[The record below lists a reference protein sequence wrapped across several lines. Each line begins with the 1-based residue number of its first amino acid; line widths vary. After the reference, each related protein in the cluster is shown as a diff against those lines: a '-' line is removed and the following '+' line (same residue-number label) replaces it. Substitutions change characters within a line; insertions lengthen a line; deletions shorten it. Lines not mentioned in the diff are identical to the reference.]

1 MERRKEE
8 VMEEAKIDIAVLL
21 IFFARPKQFEKVFEV
36 IKKAKPSRLY
46 LYQDGPRKGRAED
59 MTGII
64 ACRAIAFDI
73 DWNCEIHTYFQS
85 ENVGC
90 DPSEYIAQKW
100 MFQTEEEGIVLEDD
114 DVPALSF
121 FPFCR
126 ELLERYKHDERINM
140 ICGMNNTKVCE
151 YTPYDYLFTTSGSIC
166 GWASWKRVID
176 TWDGEYGILKD
187 PFNLTQLKSYLDTFS
202 DGGGHINTVKGHYR
216 SGKAHYESILST
228 SMHLNHR
235 LNIVPAKNMITNIGV
250 TANASH
256 SVSDIRMLPKGI
268 QRIFNMTAF
277 ELDFPIK
284 HPPYVIEDMEFKN
297 RIDRIMGKGHPLVR
311 YYRKASSI
319 FLRIKYK
326 DYKGLRNSLLRV
338 LRLR

>member
-1 MERRKEE
+1 MKE
-8 VMEEAKIDIAVLL
+8 ANIDIAVLL

-36 IKKAKPSRLY
+36 VKQAKPSRLY
-46 LYQDGPRKGRAED
+46 LYQDGPRKGKPED
-59 MTGII
+59 MAGII
-64 ACRAIAFDI
+64 KCRAIAFEI

-114 DVPALSF
+114 DVPSLSF
-121 FPFCR
+121 FPFCK
-126 ELLERYKHDERINM
+126 ELLERYREDERINM
-140 ICGMNNTKVCE
+140 ICGMNNTKICE

-176 TWDGEYGILKD
+176 TWDEKYSILKD
-187 PFNLTQLKSYLDTFS
+187 SFNLQQLKNYLDSFTE
-202 DGGGHINTVKGHYR
+202 GAAHINAVKRHQR
-216 SGKAHYESILST
+216 SGKAYYESILST

-235 LNIVPAKNMITNIGV
+235 LNIVPARNMITNIGV

-268 QRIFNMTAF
+268 QRIFNMPAF
-277 ELDFPIK
+277 EVEFPIK
-284 HPPYVIEDMEFKN
+284 HPPYVLEDMEFKD

-311 YYRKASSI
+311 YYRKGASI
-319 FLRIKYK
+319 LRRMKYK
-326 DYKGLRNSLLRV
+326 DYKGLRQSF
-338 LRLR
+338 LRLLKTR